1 MLKIIFLSV
10 FITATV
16 IGSSVSS
23 GDNYEDVRIT
33 FYKAIEDVGT
43 AERFYASLASGK
55 YSREAQYDAVLKAY
69 LGAAETLLG
78 KHYINPYSKYKHL
91 KSGLEIIATA
101 IKKDPSN
108 LEIRFLRFSILHHLP
123 GFLGYGPERDE
134 DMKVIYRELLKKDY
148 SALPYDIQKGIAEF
162 LIQSGRISDEQVKRL
177 NGLLARG

>member
-1 MLKIIFLSV
+1 MS
-10 FITATV
+10 AAPAA
-16 IGSSVSS
+16 S
-23 GDNYEDVRIT
+23 GDTYEDIRVT
-33 FYKAIEDVGT
+33 FYKAIEDAGT

-55 YSREAQYDAVLKAY
+55 YSRDAEKDALLKAY

-91 KSGLEIIATA
+91 KSGLEIIASA

-123 GFLGYGPERDE
+123 GFLGYGSERDE

-148 SALPYDIQKGIAEF
+148 TELPYDIQKGIAEF
-162 LIQSGRISDEQVKRL
+162 LIQSGRISAEQIKRL